1 MEEAIDAYHQAVK
14 LAPDQ
19 IFVWSNLGNLY
30 LRLGKDSEALKA
42 YQKAVQVKPSDPI
55 AWNGLGNVFSKAGDT
70 ENAAAAYKNP
80 FIVCRPS
87 LFLVWIGKCI
97 LRVREMRKL

>member
-1 MEEAIDAYHQAVK
+1 MNWRMGNLEKAETYLNEVLSGPEKDQDAKFHAECLNGLALLKTSQDRMEEAIDAYHQAVR

-55 AWNGLGNVFSKAGDT
+55 AWNG
-70 ENAAAAYKNP
+70 
-80 FIVCRPS
+80 
-87 LFLVWIGKCI
+87 
-97 LRVREMRKL
+97 